1 MERFFILG
9 TKSSKKKKSRD
20 QSGSVHPGMNPK
32 LGGHKIS
39 KKNKIIQINIHIL
52 LTNYLI

>member
-9 TKSSKKKKSRD
+9 TKSSKKKKSKD